1 MLKIKLKTVKINQI
15 IKDLLLT
22 NDTVVIPGLGAFVT
36 QYQSAE
42 IISAEGA
49 IQPPTKSVL
58 FNPKISNDSTYLLEN
73 YLVSKLN
80 ITAHDSKIM
89 ISDFVQATDA
99 KLKMKGE
106 VEIDNIGI
114 LYSDVN
120 DKVAFKQSS
129 KDSLLLENYGMTKV
143 QIPEANEKAQISSTK
158 KSTTKAKTKTKS
170 TTVNQ
175 TNASSSKT
183 LKRVLIALPIIA
195 LLVLIIVFNQKI
207 LNFGENIVDKLFKK
221 AIDEKVDEKLADNN
235 KTENQDDLQIE
246 LNEKDDDTLVLSN
259 DNKVDDN
266 KADDTKSENKKDKDK
281 KDDET
286 VLKEENVNNV
296 TKIDLGTTFKNY
308 YLVVGSFSTKENA
321 QSRVKELVNQGYS
334 AIILTNEPKKFRV
347 SIGGFDYVTDAV
359 AEYKTYVA
367 KNGNKDIWLLKNK

>member
-1 MLKIKLKTVKINQI
+1 LLKIKLKTVKINQI